1 MRQAL
6 LKYSALVLLLCCC
19 YGAAAQNLINR
30 NISLD
35 VTGQRLDHVL
45 EIISNKGSFYFSYN
59 SNIIKRD
66 SLVSLRVNNVSVGR
80 VLQLLFGEGF
90 EFRESGNYIIIRRAP
105 IRLQLVTS
113 SERSD
118 DKFYVISGYV
128 IDDQT
133 GEKIADASVYEKNQ
147 LAVANTGANGHFR
160 LRLKNKYEQAAIS
173 VSKEYYEDTTVIVRT
188 RYNQTI
194 TVPLVPSEITETTI
208 LVGPAGFPAP
218 DSIQLDVPIGD
229 NFYWRYTYR
238 KTDSAVVEK
247 KGVGKWLVSSK
258 QKLQSINLKKFFV
271 ARPYQVSVIPGISTN
286 GKLNSQVVNNFS
298 LNVFGGY
305 AAGVN
310 GLEIGG
316 LFNIDKKDVQ
326 YVQAAGLFNTVGG
339 ALTGL
344 QVGGISNTV
353 LDSARG
359 VQAGGVHNFT
369 KDKFSGVQIGGVYN
383 HTGASLD
390 GVQAAGV
397 ANFVNHSTRGA
408 QIAGVANISSRE
420 VRGAQIAGVFN
431 YTNRLKGVQ
440 IGLINVSDTSEG
452 YSIGLI
458 NIVFKGYHKLSLST
472 DEVLQA
478 NAAFKTG
485 NEKLYN
491 IFLGGYNFHPDEK
504 AWAFGYGLG
513 SELSISRRFS
523 LNPELSSR
531 YLYLGSWEYLNLLNR
546 ASLLLNFRIAK
557 NIAVY
562 AGPAYS
568 VFVSDQQDKI
578 SGYKYPIPSTGHN
591 KHAYSDR
598 VTGWVGWTAGISL
611 F

>member
-1 MRQAL
+1 M
-6 LKYSALVLLLCCC
+6 KYSALALLLCCSYC
-19 YGAAAQNLINR
+19 AAAQNLINR
-30 NISLD
+30 NISLE
-35 VTGQRLDHVL
+35 VTSQRLDHVL
-45 EIISNKGSFYFSYN
+45 EIISNKGNFYFSYN
-59 SNIIKRD
+59 SNILRRD
-66 SLVSLRVNNVSVGR
+66 SLVSLKVNDVSVGR
-80 VLQLLFGEGF
+80 VLTLILGEGF

-133 GEKIADASVYEKNQ
+133 GEKIADASVYEKEQ
-147 LAVANTGANGHFR
+147 LSVASTGANGHFR
-160 LRLKNKYEQAAIS
+160 LKLKNKYKQAAIS
-173 VSKEYYEDTTVIVRT
+173 VSKEYYEDTTVIIES
-188 RYNQTI
+188 RYNQTVTI
-194 TVPLVPSEITETTI
+194 PLVPAELTESTI
-208 LVGPAGFPAP
+208 LVGPVGFPAP
-218 DSIQLDVPIGD
+218 DSIQLDMPIGD
-229 NFYWRYTYR
+229 DLYWRYTYR
-238 KTDSAVVEK
+238 KTDSAIVEK
-247 KGVGKWLVSSK
+247 TAVGKWLVSSK
-258 QKLQSINLKKFFV
+258 QQLQSINLKKFFV
-271 ARPYQVSVIPGISTN
+271 ARPYQVSVIPGVSTN

-298 LNVFGGY
+298 LNIFGGY

-339 ALTGL
+339 SLTGL
-344 QVGGISNTV
+344 QIGGISNTV

-359 VQAGGVHNFT
+359 AQFGGVHNFT
-369 KDKFSGVQIGGVYN
+369 KDKFSGIQVAGIYN

-397 ANFVNHSTRGA
+397 ANFANHSTRGA
-408 QIAGVANISSRE
+408 QIAGVANISTRE

-458 NIVFKGYHKLSLST
+458 NIVFKGYHKLSLYTS
-472 DEVLQA
+472 EVLNT

-491 IFLGGYNFHPDEK
+491 IFLGGYNLRSNEK
-504 AWAFGYGLG
+504 AWGFGYGLG
-513 SELSISRRFS
+513 AELRVGRRLS
-523 LNPELSSR
+523 LNPELSSQ

-546 ASLLLNFRIAK
+546 ATLLLNFRIGK
-557 NIAVY
+557 NISAY

-568 VFVSDQQDKI
+568 VFLSDQNVKI
-578 SGYKYPIPSTGHN
+578 DGYKYPVPSAGYS
-591 KHAYSDR
+591 KHVFGDR
-598 VTGWVGWTAGISL
+598 VTGWFGWTAGINL